1 MTNTRI
7 PHRYIPCYA
16 LKPLCLSERLEV
28 LCGKRVLPRWRQR
41 ERHLAYPSVW
51 QSAPTLCL
59 DVKPTLPQKKLDLA
73 MLYEMWASW
82 ASPFDSEQKSNACT
96 HTYIKFT
103 PRFLLDLGVL

>member
-7 PHRYIPCYA
+7 LHRYIPCYA
-16 LKPLCLSERLEV
+16 ETFMPFSERQEV
-28 LCGKRVLPRWRQR
+28 LCRKHVLRRWRQR
-41 ERHLAYPSVW
+41 EHHLAFPSAW

-73 MLYEMWASW
+73 TLYKMWASW
-82 ASPFDSEQKSNACT
+82 PSPFDSEQKSNACT
-96 HTYIKFT
+96 HTYIQFT